1 MRTLQGWSSW
11 GGEEA
16 RWEWERLSQMDE
28 SESFYIRCSSVNSFF
43 RPNTY
48 SASTY
53 VYQNK
58 CKWYSTHNLLSC
70 ARPRV
75 SKRVMEVL
83 LFIPSYSTYLTVWK
97 SSDWKLWGHVLLVVL
112 YIYLTPARLTYPIHM
127 FWQPV
132 FCALFVVYFSVCT
145 VLSYY
150 LAVNKLISEMGAG
163 TEHDIPK

>member
-97 SSDWKLWGHVLLVVL
+97 SSDWKLWGNVLIINTL
-112 YIYLTPARLTYPIHM
+112 YIYLTPPRDLSPPIPNYIQSKVLHP
-127 FWQPV
+127 FWRDGSPCWQPGLYRTS
-132 FCALFVVYFSVCT
+132 FLCSF
-145 VLSYY
+145 
-150 LAVNKLISEMGAG
+150 KLWIFLCVQF
-163 TEHDIPK
+163 